1 MENGQN
7 LGQTDF
13 EFLIHAVEK
22 HVFIIKAEGLEIHA
36 TNKRRVKG

>member
-13 EFLIHAVEK
+13 EFLIHTAEK
-22 HVFIIKAEGLEIHA
+22 HVFINKAQGLEIHA
-36 TNKRRVKG
+36 TN